1 MKLLNARTID
11 ALALI
16 ISGGSDSGHHVA
28 PEFSRYRRAGEI
40 KRFLSPF
47 GIEYELAG
55 RSRVPVLIDRLEQLN
70 NDPHHH
76 KTLVDCI
83 CASVTP
89 IDYVH
94 DEERL
99 GKTLEYLNE
108 YLKFDGLQ
116 IRVGRTSAEVVK
128 IQQVIGSEG
137 IRTHSKSLSLD
148 TVQRDFDRAL
158 ESAAVDPEDA
168 ITAACSMLESILRS
182 IIVGLDATLPAKK
195 DLSSLYKTVRDN
207 LNLSPERSDLPKE
220 ISDDVKT
227 ILGGLTTI
235 VGGIGSLRTHAGDAH
250 GREAGHTR
258 VDARI
263 AQLAVNSANT
273 LGVFLIETW
282 QMKFPSVPL
291 EKHKGVREHTRE

>member
-1 MKLLNARTID
+1 MKLLNTRTID

-28 PEFSRYRRAGEI
+28 PDFSKYRKAGEI

-70 NDPHHH
+70 DDPNHH

-83 CASVTP
+83 CASVNA
-89 IDYVH
+89 IDYLH
-94 DEERL
+94 DSERL
-99 GKTLEYLNE
+99 DKTLEYLNG
-108 YLKFDGLQ
+108 YLKFDGLR
-116 IRVGRTSAEVVK
+116 IRVGRSIAEVV
-128 IQQVIGSEG
+128 QVQPAIGSDS

-158 ESAAVDPEDA
+158 ESAATDPEDA

-182 IIVGLDATLPAKK
+182 IIVGLDVTMPAKK

-207 LNLSPERSDLPKE
+207 LNLSPDRSDLPKE
-220 ISDDVKT
+220 ISDDVKM
-227 ILGGLTTI
+227 ILGGLMTI
-235 VGGIGSLRTHAGDAH
+235 AGGIGSLRTHAGDAH
-250 GREAGHTR
+250 GREAGHAR

-273 LGVFLIETW
+273 LGVFFETW

-291 EKHKGVREHTRE
+291 ENHK